1 MVFLVSIAGVNIKM
15 IILQIITGLTNG
27 GAEAVLNR
35 LCMHDKAHNHIVISL
50 TDEGKY
56 GSLLREAG
64 IEVHC
69 LNMVSGRVTLK
80 GLEKLFRLLH
90 SLKPDAVQT
99 WMYHADLIG
108 GLMARLAGIRNINWG
123 IHHTILDPKQSKRT
137 TILTAKLCAKLSGF
151 VPKRIVCCA
160 QKSLEV
166 HRALGY
172 ASNKLVVANN
182 GYDLSQFF
190 INSSLGDE
198 VREEF
203 NLDVNVPLLG
213 LVGRFDPL
221 KDHHNLVSALSLIKQ
236 KGVSFKCL
244 LIGAGLNLQNSTL
257 NGWLAENDLNEEVL
271 LLDQRS
277 DIPAIMNALDI
288 HVLSSFSEAFPNVL
302 CEAMACGTPCVT
314 TDVGDAA
321 LIVGNTGWVVPPKNP
336 QALADTI
343 IRALDEKQ
351 NRPEKWASRKAQ
363 VRKRVEVNFSIE
375 NMIANYHSLW
385 FSHRKEEV
393 SL

>member
-1 MVFLVSIAGVNIKM
+1 M
-15 IILQIITGLTNG
+15 IILHIISGLTNG
-27 GAEAVLNR
+27 GAESVLYR
-35 LCMHDKAHNHIVISL
+35 LCLHDKAYTHIVVSL
-50 TDEGKY
+50 MDEGKY

-64 IEVHC
+64 VEVHC
-69 LNMVSGRVTLK
+69 LNMASGRVTLP
-80 GLEKLFRLLH
+80 GLVKLFRLLR

-108 GLMARLAGIRNINWG
+108 GVMARLAGIRNINWG
-123 IHHTILDPKQSKRT
+123 IHHTILDPKQSKGT
-137 TILTAKLCAKLSGF
+137 TILAAKLCAKLSRF
-151 VPKRIVCCA
+151 VPKKIVFCA

-166 HRALGY
+166 HRTLGY
-172 ASNKLVVANN
+172 AANKLVVANN
-182 GYDLSQFF
+182 GYDLSLFF
-190 INSSLGDE
+190 INSSLGDK

-203 NLDVNVPLLG
+203 NLDGNSPLLG

-244 LIGAGLNLQNSTL
+244 LIGAELNRQNSTL
-257 NGWLAENDLNEEVL
+257 NAWLAENDLKEEVL

-314 TDVGDAA
+314 TDVGDTA
-321 LIVGNTGWVVPPKNP
+321 LIVGKTGWVVPPKNP
-336 QALADTI
+336 QALADTMI
-343 IRALDEKQ
+343 TALDEKK
-351 NRPEKWASRKAQ
+351 NNPEKWAERKTQ
-363 VRKRVEVNFSIE
+363 VRKRVEANFSIE
-375 NMIANYHSLW
+375 IMIANYHSIW
-385 FSHRKEEV
+385 FGYSKEKGSHE
-393 SL
+393 SLKAIDISLC